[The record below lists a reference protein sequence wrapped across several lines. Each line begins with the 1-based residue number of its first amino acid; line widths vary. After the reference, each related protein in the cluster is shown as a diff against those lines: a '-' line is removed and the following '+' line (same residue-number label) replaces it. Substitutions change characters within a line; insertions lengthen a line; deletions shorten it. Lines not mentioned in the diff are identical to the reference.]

1 MLDFSGSKAAKLSS
15 YILGGK
21 GFIGEIMYIMR
32 ISVTI
37 KGYLKRC

>member
-1 MLDFSGSKAAKLSS
+1 MLDFSGSKVVKLSF

-32 ISVTI
+32 IFVII